1 MNKLIYKIINLLR
14 NRNILHIV
22 NKIMMIDNH
31 NLILPKLY
39 LGNIHSAQDISFLKS
54 NKIDSILNCTK
65 DEKFHS
71 YFKDKSKLR
80 ISVND
85 SRSKNNLLKFR
96 KEIQK
101 GVEFI
106 DKEIS
111 LNKTVYVHCYWGLMR
126 SSTVI
131 AAYLIKKHN
140 MKKDSAILF
149 VKSKR
154 PMALL
159 PFYNFNDIL

>member
-1 MNKLIYKIINLLR
+1 MDNLIYRIIGLLR
-14 NRNILHIV
+14 NRNILHII

-39 LGNIHSAQDISFLKS
+39 LGNIHSAQDVSFLRS

-65 DEKFHS
+65 DEQFHP
-71 YFKDKSKLR
+71 YFKDKPKLR

-85 SRSKNNLLKFR
+85 SRSKNNLIKFR
-96 KEIQK
+96 KEIKK

-126 SSTVI
+126 SATVVKNHKNRNF
-131 AAYLIKKHN
+131 IKLK
-140 MKKDSAILF
+140 ILK
-149 VKSKR
+149 V
-154 PMALL
+154 
-159 PFYNFNDIL
+159 